1 MPLKVG
7 EWEGEPPGWLESTG
21 NVARPGLSLA
31 PGPGPPQIL
40 YFFSVII
47 IIHNKIVIMMMMMMM
62 IIPLPESQYFRA
74 KRKVDLKSTYTNI
87 R

>member
-31 PGPGPPQIL
+31 PGPGLPYEWEGGPPGWLESTGNIARPGLSLAPGPGLPQVS
-40 YFFSVII
+40 YRFHFK
-47 IIHNKIVIMMMMMMM
+47 NK
-62 IIPLPESQYFRA
+62 EARA
-74 KRKVDLKSTYTNI
+74 QKG
-87 R
+87 